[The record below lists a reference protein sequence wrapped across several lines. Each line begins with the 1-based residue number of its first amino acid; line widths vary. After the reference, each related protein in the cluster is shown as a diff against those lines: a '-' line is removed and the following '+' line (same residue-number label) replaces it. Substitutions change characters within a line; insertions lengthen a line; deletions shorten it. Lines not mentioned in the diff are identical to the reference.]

1 MVSLEALHGAFDGG
15 GAAHDWVAAAES
27 LARAELIEAASLDAV
42 RRLHFFGELIGNSD
56 MHFGNLSFWLDDARL
71 FRVAPAY
78 DMLPMVWSPSVQGEV
93 VVRELVPRAP
103 LPGAAGTWGEVAAW
117 AGDFWRRVAEDAAV
131 SAEFAEI
138 ARRAGA
144 QVERMRGLFA

>member
-1 MVSLEALHGAFDGG
+1 
-15 GAAHDWVAAAES
+15 
-27 LARAELIEAASLDAV
+27 
-42 RRLHFFGELIGNSD
+42 
-56 MHFGNLSFWLDDARL
+56 
-71 FRVAPAY
+71 
-78 DMLPMVWSPSVQGEV
+78 MLPMVWSPSVQGEV

-117 AGDFWRRVAEDAAV
+117 AVDFWRRMAEDAAV

-144 QVERMRGLFA
+144 QVERMRGLLA

>member
-1 MVSLEALHGAFDGG
+1 
-15 GAAHDWVAAAES
+15 
-27 LARAELIEAASLDAV
+27 
-42 RRLHFFGELIGNSD
+42 

-93 VVRELVPRAP
+93 VVRELVPRPP

-117 AGDFWRRVAEDAAV
+117 AVEFWRRVVEDAAV
-131 SAEFAEI
+131 SAEFAAQ
-138 ARRAGA
+138 ARRAA
-144 QVERMRGLFA
+144 TQVERMRGLFA